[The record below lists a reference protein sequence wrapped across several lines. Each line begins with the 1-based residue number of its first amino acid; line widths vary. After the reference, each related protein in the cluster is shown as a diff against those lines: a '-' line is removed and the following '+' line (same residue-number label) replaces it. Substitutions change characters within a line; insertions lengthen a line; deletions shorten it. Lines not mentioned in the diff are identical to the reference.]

1 MLGKVVTAMALGATV
16 VTAQLSNSS
25 IFSILNTSQLSP
37 SYKFAQYL
45 QSSPDFQPVVDL
57 LSQPGNLT
65 VFIPSDEAL
74 DQAIQLANSTNSN
87 STTGHNTTS
96 GAHNSTK
103 TGTAHTRM
111 IEELYV
117 VRPDILQH
125 RNNVI
130 HATETN
136 ETQDNSTETNS
147 TQWTSP
153 WNSTLLKDQNFTL
166 IELIKYHIVNNTFDL
181 SEIPVQDNLTYVANS
196 MVTNETV
203 NKFENGLPLV
213 IDSNTTIIN
222 NTLWNTTSSS
232 STTPSNTHI
241 SVASSGGQSFY
252 NVTDYNSTFVTVLN
266 NTSSGNK
273 TANSTYTIPVGYRVG
288 NGEVT
293 ANVLLRDIIA
303 SNGRL
308 NIIDKVLVPPVSP
321 TNVIDNVTSTSD
333 FKKLFLQYPQIA
345 AQLNSTNNFTL
356 FAPTDKA
363 LNGFDYKKYDNQ
375 TLMNLMQTHVLEGLY
390 YTTNF
395 TEATSG
401 NGTAQVSAMN
411 GAQFPVTVSNN
422 GSVITLN
429 NTAHIVK
436 SNVLFNN
443 GVMHLIDQ
451 VLQPQAQTNQTQATQ
466 PSQNAQ
472 SSQNVQPTQSNG
484 NVQPSQTDV
493 VPSNTADPNQP
504 MQPSQSNQD
513 DQPSQP
519 NPETPLPQT

>member
-103 TGTAHTRM
+103 T
-111 IEELYV
+111 
-117 VRPDILQH
+117 
-125 RNNVI
+125 
-130 HATETN
+130 
-136 ETQDNSTETNS
+136 
-147 TQWTSP
+147 
-153 WNSTLLKDQNFTL
+153 DQNFTL

-232 STTPSNTHI
+232 STTPI
-241 SVASSGGQSFY
+241 
-252 NVTDYNSTFVTVLN
+252 
-266 NTSSGNK
+266 
-273 TANSTYTIPVGYRVG
+273 GYRVG

>member
-103 TGTAHTRM
+103 T
-111 IEELYV
+111 
-117 VRPDILQH
+117 
-125 RNNVI
+125 
-130 HATETN
+130 
-136 ETQDNSTETNS
+136 
-147 TQWTSP
+147 
-153 WNSTLLKDQNFTL
+153 DQNFTL

-232 STTPSNTHI
+232 STTPI
-241 SVASSGGQSFY
+241 
-252 NVTDYNSTFVTVLN
+252 
-266 NTSSGNK
+266 
-273 TANSTYTIPVGYRVG
+273 GYRVG

-451 VLQPQAQTNQTQATQ
+451 GKYHRLLLDYTTGL
-466 PSQNAQ
+466 S
-472 SSQNVQPTQSNG
+472 
-484 NVQPSQTDV
+484 
-493 VPSNTADPNQP
+493 
-504 MQPSQSNQD
+504 
-513 DQPSQP
+513 
-519 NPETPLPQT
+519 LY